1 MLAVAQMAAI
11 TTTCSFVH
19 ESRAPSAHG
28 RVDSVSA
35 QEARWCFRSMH
46 TLNMGLELSLR
57 SELSDSATLVAI

>member
-19 ESRAPSAHG
+19 ESCTPSTHG

-35 QEARWCFRSMH
+35 QEARWCFRPMH
-46 TLNMGLELSLR
+46 TLDMGLELALR
-57 SELSDSATLVAI
+57 SELSDSTALIAI